1 MKHAFIFCNELYF
14 LVLRRFYTLAIK
26 FSILNLNK
34 LDMNKFDK
42 LFNKS
47 KDEHIIRLMV
57 VSFSRNNKYLIKLI
71 E

>member
-1 MKHAFIFCNELYF
+1 MKHAFIFFNELYF